1 MIQCGEEKCVQTVFT
16 PGCINGSLTIKPSLA
31 TDTRL
36 LWMVSP
42 ETVVR
47 SYEES

>member
-1 MIQCGEEKCVQTVFT
+1 MIKCGEEKCVQTVFT
-16 PGCINGSLTIKPSLA
+16 PGCINGNLTIEPSLA

-42 ETVVR
+42 ETVVLMFK
-47 SYEES
+47 